1 MKRIL
6 IVLMAAVMVMAVTAC
21 AQQGTE
27 ASASAAPSEQAT
39 ASVSAAVS
47 ASAQASASQDA
58 GGQAGM
64 ANPWT
69 QATSEDEIERA
80 IGVDMSDPPD
90 SATDVVFSYMESDK
104 IGQIDFTWNG
114 DKYTYR
120 LQKAAGPQDISGVY
134 VEFANV
140 EDIVIDDDGQQAVLK
155 YNPGA
160 EGLVE
165 WYKAKDS
172 ENGCLYSPTAGDASK
187 LTMMASELE

>member
-6 IVLMAAVMVMAVTAC
+6 IVLMAAVIVMAVTAC
-21 AQQGTE
+21 AQQGAEDSPSAVPSEQPQATQSAAAD
-27 ASASAAPSEQAT
+27 ASASVQAT
-39 ASVSAAVS
+39 A
-47 ASAQASASQDA
+47 DA

-90 SATDVVFSYMESDK
+90 SATDITYSYLADEK
-104 IGQIDFTWNG
+104 LGQVKFTWNG
-114 DKYTYR
+114 DEYTYR
-120 LQKAAGPQDISGVY
+120 LQKADGPQDISGVY
-134 VEFANV
+134 VEFTNV
-140 EDIVIDDDGQQAVLK
+140 EDIMIDDDAQQAVLK

-165 WYKAKDS
+165 WYKAKDN